1 MRFSISGLM
10 VAGLLIVATASQ
22 TAFAQR
28 EEGRRGRGGPGG
40 GMFGPPTASALM
52 RAKEVQ
58 EALKLTDEQKGK
70 VEKINDENRDEM
82 RKLFQDGGGDRDKM
96 VEIAKKTS
104 EQISEVLDEGQQ
116 KRLMGILIQVS
127 GAAAV
132 ADPAIAK
139 ELNITEDQKKKL
151 EEVRTSA
158 REQLQGLRDL
168 SGEERGKKAAEVQ
181 ADIDKKIL
189 AELTADQQKQLDD
202 LKGEKVDVD
211 MSQLRGGSGRRGERG
226 ERGER
231 RRDRES
237 KGDEKSNN

>member
-1 MRFSISGLM
+1 MRFSKSSWM
-10 VAGLLIVATASQ
+10 VAGMLIVAMASQ
-22 TAFAQR
+22 TALAQR

-96 VEIAKKTS
+96 VEVAKKTS
-104 EQISEVLDEGQQ
+104 EQISEVLDDGQE

-132 ADPAIAK
+132 SDPAVAK
-139 ELNITEDQKKKL
+139 ELNITEDQKKEL
-151 EEVRTSA
+151 QEVRMSA
-158 REQLQGLRDL
+158 REQLQGLADL
-168 SGEERGKKAAEVQ
+168 SREERGKKVAEVQ
-181 ADIDKKIL
+181 ADINKKIL
-189 AELTADQQKQLDD
+189 TKLTPDQQKQLDD

-211 MSQLRGGSGRRGERG
+211 MSQLRGGRGD
-226 ERGER
+226 RGER

-237 KGDEKSNN
+237 KGNE